1 MVVAM
6 APIIPLPLHV
16 VSPQVQSNSSPVL
29 PGSKMGSR
37 PALVSCTAVLSPG
50 KSSEGGAGAHHNS
63 LPPKMEP
70 FSRSRI
76 SRLMREPSLLEK
88 AEQALSDRCMVL
100 EGDEGYRCWEAL
112 SEFENIK
119 EAYETQCNIAPSH
132 ERGTACHPLE
142 RFENLVRQ
150 SGGVSGL
157 IDNVIMVAKVAKLPH
172 GVDKPLVLPEAGEP
186 LNNSM
191 EEETKDDSGLLPES
205 LTSQMLR
212 HQGRPAPWFT
222 HPPDHSPVSI

>member
-119 EAYETQCNIAPSH
+119 VVLQSRNLCSIMLLQPLVVPS
-132 ERGTACHPLE
+132 C
-142 RFENLVRQ
+142 
-150 SGGVSGL
+150 GVSGL

>member
-29 PGSKMGSR
+29 PGSKMSSR

-50 KSSEGGAGAHHNS
+50 KASEGGAGAHHNS

-88 AEQALSDRCMVL
+88 AEQALSGNIFSNFSCQKA
-100 EGDEGYRCWEAL
+100 EGRSCYCCCFFWE
-112 SEFENIK
+112 
-119 EAYETQCNIAPSH
+119 
-132 ERGTACHPLE
+132 ERRSCA
-142 RFENLVRQ
+142 
-150 SGGVSGL
+150 
-157 IDNVIMVAKVAKLPH
+157 NVY
-172 GVDKPLVLPEAGEP
+172 
-186 LNNSM
+186 
-191 EEETKDDSGLLPES
+191 
-205 LTSQMLR
+205 
-212 HQGRPAPWFT
+212 
-222 HPPDHSPVSI
+222 

>member
-1 MVVAM
+1 MFMAFLGDNAAM
-6 APIIPLPLHV
+6 IE
-16 VSPQVQSNSSPVL
+16 
-29 PGSKMGSR
+29 
-37 PALVSCTAVLSPG
+37 LVSFTYA
-50 KSSEGGAGAHHNS
+50 
-63 LPPKMEP
+63 
-70 FSRSRI
+70 
-76 SRLMREPSLLEK
+76 
-88 AEQALSDRCMVL
+88 
-100 EGDEGYRCWEAL
+100 
-112 SEFENIK
+112 
-119 EAYETQCNIAPSH
+119 
-132 ERGTACHPLE
+132 
-142 RFENLVRQ
+142 
-150 SGGVSGL
+150 GGVSGL

>member
-29 PGSKMGSR
+29 PGSKMSSR

-88 AEQALSDRCMVL
+88 AEQALSDRCIVL

-119 EAYETQCNIAPSH
+119 VVLQYL
-132 ERGTACHPLE
+132 RK
-142 RFENLVRQ
+142 NLC
-150 SGGVSGL
+150 GVSGL

-191 EEETKDDSGLLPES
+191 EEEMKDDSGLLPES

-212 HQGRPAPWFT
+212 HQGQPAPWFT